1 MHTLANHNTGV
12 IKRAGKRST
21 EKFAKQKLH
30 ASILAACLSVRSP
43 EGEASTI
50 ATIVSDLVDTWRGSK
65 HAVTSQ
71 DLRRVA
77 SMHLKNLHPE
87 AAYLYQHHQ
96 LVL

>member
-1 MHTLANHNTGV
+1 MHTLDHETGV
-12 IKRAGKRST
+12 IKRSGGRST
-21 EKFAKQKLH
+21 EKFTKEKLY
-30 ASILAACLSVRSP
+30 SSVLAACLSVRSP
-43 EGEASTI
+43 EGEANMI
-50 ATIVSDLVDTWRGSK
+50 ATMVSDLVDAWRSSK
-65 HAVTSQ
+65 HAVTSH